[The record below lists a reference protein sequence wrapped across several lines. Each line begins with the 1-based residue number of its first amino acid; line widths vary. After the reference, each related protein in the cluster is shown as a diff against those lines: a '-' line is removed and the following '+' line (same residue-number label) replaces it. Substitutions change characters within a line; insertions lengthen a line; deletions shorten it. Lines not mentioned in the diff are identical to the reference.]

1 MQQTHP
7 EAMEPAYILFAIPFF
22 FLAIGIEYAWGR
34 FKGHSYYRLNDALTN
49 LNIGVGSQVFSLFQ
63 KFVLL
68 GAYTFVY
75 EHFALWRQP
84 QTWWS
89 FVLCLVVFDM
99 FYYWAHRWSHAWN
112 FLWGAHVVHHSSED
126 FNLSVALRQ
135 SWFHNALAFFI
146 FLPIPLMGFDP
157 MIFFAAGAV
166 ITLYQFWVH
175 TEAVDRMPAWFEL
188 VFNTP
193 SHHRVHHGVNP
204 EYIDK
209 NHAAI
214 FILWDR
220 LFGTFQA
227 ETVRPTYG
235 ITTPLQSWNPT
246 WANLHYY
253 ADMARAMRSMKRW
266 RDKLYMLVARPGW
279 FPEEMGGYQAPPPV
293 EEHKPKYD
301 ASAPA
306 ALNGYLLAQF
316 ALITLGLVAYM
327 TYFTEIG
334 LGYQVLFLALMVVST
349 MIVGALMEQ
358 RGWVRYAE
366 LVRLLLVVV
375 SLNAVYWTHYSH
387 WLALFMP
394 LSVISCLALATWYLL
409 RLRHIPA

>member
-84 QTWWS
+84 QTGWS

-188 VFNTP
+188 VFNTLRITAYTTGSIP
-193 SHHRVHHGVNP
+193 STSTRTTRRSSSSGIACSAPSRPKPSGPPTASPHRCNP
-204 EYIDK
+204 
-209 NHAAI
+209 
-214 FILWDR
+214 
-220 LFGTFQA
+220 
-227 ETVRPTYG
+227 G
-235 ITTPLQSWNPT
+235 IPPGPICTTTPT
-246 WANLHYY
+246 W
-253 ADMARAMRSMKRW
+253 
-266 RDKLYMLVARPGW
+266 PGLC
-279 FPEEMGGYQAPPPV
+279 AP
-293 EEHKPKYD
+293 
-301 ASAPA
+301 
-306 ALNGYLLAQF
+306 
-316 ALITLGLVAYM
+316 
-327 TYFTEIG
+327 
-334 LGYQVLFLALMVVST
+334 
-349 MIVGALMEQ
+349 
-358 RGWVRYAE
+358 
-366 LVRLLLVVV
+366 
-375 SLNAVYWTHYSH
+375 
-387 WLALFMP
+387 
-394 LSVISCLALATWYLL
+394 
-409 RLRHIPA
+409 

>member
-1 MQQTHP
+1 
-7 EAMEPAYILFAIPFF
+7 
-22 FLAIGIEYAWGR
+22 
-34 FKGHSYYRLNDALTN
+34 
-49 LNIGVGSQVFSLFQ
+49 
-63 KFVLL
+63 
-68 GAYTFVY
+68 
-75 EHFALWRQP
+75 
-84 QTWWS
+84 
-89 FVLCLVVFDM
+89 
-99 FYYWAHRWSHAWN
+99 
-112 FLWGAHVVHHSSED
+112 
-126 FNLSVALRQ
+126 
-135 SWFHNALAFFI
+135 
-146 FLPIPLMGFDP
+146 
-157 MIFFAAGAV
+157 
-166 ITLYQFWVH
+166 
-175 TEAVDRMPAWFEL
+175 
-188 VFNTP
+188 
-193 SHHRVHHGVNP
+193 
-204 EYIDK
+204 
-209 NHAAI
+209 
-214 FILWDR
+214 
-220 LFGTFQA
+220 
-227 ETVRPTYG
+227 
-235 ITTPLQSWNPT
+235 
-246 WANLHYY
+246 
-253 ADMARAMRSMKRW
+253 MARAMRSMKRW